1 MDWLARL
8 ETPANALA
16 VLTAMITP
24 AVLMSAC
31 GTLILSTST
40 RLGRV
45 VDRIRVLVG
54 KFEELERSERGDVLR
69 EESRQLVFEQLAR
82 QSARARLLQ
91 RAMVA
96 FYSALG
102 TFVSSSV
109 AIAVLAAVARN
120 FTWAAV
126 VLGLCGALF
135 MLYGAILLIIES
147 RMALGAIVSELNYV
161 ARVRRLYGEDLTERS
176 AIGPFTWLGRRIG

>member
-1 MDWLARL
+1 MNWLVRL
-8 ETPANALA
+8 EAPANALA

-45 VDRIRVLVG
+45 VDRIRMLVA
-54 KFEELERSERGDVLR
+54 KFEELERTPSGDPLR

-96 FYSALG
+96 FYSAFG
-102 TFVSSSV
+102 TFVSSSI

-120 FTWAAV
+120 FTWTAV

-135 MLYGAILLIIES
+135 MMYGAVLLIIES

-161 ARVRRLYGEDLTERS
+161 ARVRRLYGDDLAERS
-176 AIGPFTWLGRRIG
+176 IGGPFTWLGRRIG